1 MKYATELRIV
11 HAMALLYTIISTLLI
26 SIGSF
31 AGAVTLSVRREQLQ
45 RWLLSLVA
53 VSAGTMLGAAM
64 FHLLPEAAGEMSS
77 EQLFGL
83 VTIAFVLFFLI
94 EKVLHWRHC
103 HEDDCAEH
111 SFGWMNLIGDSLHN
125 VIDGLVIGAAFATSP
140 SLGLVAAIAVIFHEI
155 PQEIGDFGVLLHA
168 GWSVR
173 RALLANFLVAT
184 TSILGGIAGFLLAEQ
199 SGTFALYLTP
209 IAAGGFL
216 YIAASDLIPEIRK
229 EKSGHGSIRSAAFF
243 IAGLLFMFA
252 LSLF

>member
-1 MKYATELRIV
+1 MSFFYT
-11 HAMALLYTIISTLLI
+11 LLSTLIISLA
-26 SIGSF
+26 SF
-31 AGAVTLSVRREQLQ
+31 AGAMTLSIKRDILQ
-45 RWLLSLVA
+45 KWLLSLVA

-64 FHLLPEAAGEMSS
+64 FHLLPEAASEMSA
-77 EQLFGL
+77 ELLFGL

-103 HEDDCAEH
+103 HEDDCTEH
-111 SFGWMNLIGDSLHN
+111 SFGLMNLIGDSLHN
-125 VIDGLVIGAAFATSP
+125 VIDGLVIGAAFATST
-140 SLGLVAAIAVIFHEI
+140 SLGMVASIAVIFHEI

-168 GWSVR
+168 GWSVKK
-173 RALLANFLVAT
+173 ALLANFLVAT
-184 TSILGGIAGFLLAEQ
+184 TSMLGGIIGFLLAEQ

-229 EKSGHGSIRSAAFF
+229 EKSGQGSIRSAIFF
-243 IAGLLFMFA
+243 ILGLLFMFA

>member
-1 MKYATELRIV
+1 MSFFYT
-11 HAMALLYTIISTLLI
+11 LLSTLIISLA
-26 SIGSF
+26 SF
-31 AGAVTLSVRREQLQ
+31 AGAMTLSVKRDILQ
-45 RWLLSLVA
+45 KWLLSLVA

-64 FHLLPEAAGEMSS
+64 FHLLPEAANEMSA
-77 EQLFGL
+77 ELLFGL

-103 HEDDCAEH
+103 HEDDCTEH
-111 SFGWMNLIGDSLHN
+111 SFGLMNLIGDSLHN
-125 VIDGLVIGAAFATSP
+125 VIDGLVIGAAFATST
-140 SLGLVAAIAVIFHEI
+140 SLGVVAAIAVIFHEV

-168 GWSVR
+168 GWSVKK
-173 RALLANFLVAT
+173 ALLANFLVAT
-184 TSILGGIAGFLLAEQ
+184 TSMLGGIIGFLLAEQ

-229 EKSGHGSIRSAAFF
+229 EKSGHGSIRSSIFF
-243 IAGLLFMFA
+243 ILGLLFMFA